1 MNKRIMSVMLSS
13 VMAVS
18 LCACSSTPESKATE
32 ETTTAA
38 TTASETESE
47 TEKETE
53 AATEESVSDESKNPS
68 DELQVKVITDNKS
81 VWFQKDEIEG
91 EYMYAVTDLDM
102 DGKYEIVRSS
112 TQGTGHFTTA
122 SFWEVEGDKLEERE
136 DDLGEGYFFPELAV
150 TSWNQ
155 VQKNGQYKF
164 VIEDFYKVNAAE
176 YGSSLCVL
184 YMEDNVIKVDYIA
197 DQNVTVDDKGNE
209 KIEYKANDKKIDEAT
224 YNEYKTTG
232 GIKDAECAV
241 RSLSWIS
248 GVDMDANTESFV
260 TDSLKVFAGY

>member
-1 MNKRIMSVMLSS
+1 MNKRITALMLSS
-13 VMAVS
+13 ALAAS
-18 LCACSSTPESKATE
+18 LCACSSNTETKATE
-32 ETTTAA
+32 AAATAETTTA
-38 TTASETESE
+38 SESE

-68 DELQVKVITDNKS
+68 DELQVKVITDNKA

-136 DDLGEGYFFPELAV
+136 DDLGEGSFFPELAV

-155 VQKNGQYKF
+155 IQKNGQYKF

-184 YMEDNVIKVDYIA
+184 YMEDNVIKADYVA

-209 KIEYKANDKKIDEAT
+209 KSEYKANDKKIDEAT

>member
-1 MNKRIMSVMLSS
+1 MNKKIMSAILASSMALSLS
-13 VMAVS
+13 
-18 LCACSSTPESKATE
+18 ACSGAPETKATE
-32 ETTTAA
+32 ESTAAA
-38 TTASETESE
+38 TTAAESE
-47 TEKETE
+47 TETETE
-53 AATEESVSDESKNPS
+53 ATTEESVSDESKNPS

-81 VWFQKDEIEG
+81 VWFRKDEIEG

-136 DDLGEGYFFPELAV
+136 DDLGEGSFFPELAV

-155 VQKNGQYKF
+155 IQKNGQYKF

-184 YMEDNVIKVDYIA
+184 YMEDNVIKADYVA

-209 KIEYKANDKKIDEAT
+209 KSEYKANDKKIDEAT

-232 GIKDAECAV
+232 GIKDAEYAS

-248 GVDMDANTESFV
+248 GVDIEANTESFV